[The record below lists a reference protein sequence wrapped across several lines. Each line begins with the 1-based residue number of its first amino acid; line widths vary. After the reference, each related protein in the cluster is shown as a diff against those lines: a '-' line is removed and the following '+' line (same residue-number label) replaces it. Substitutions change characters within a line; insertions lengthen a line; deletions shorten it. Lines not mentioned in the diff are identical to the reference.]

1 MKKFNEMFM
10 EFGHELGSMD
20 MASRLVAS
28 GFGIVPGGGWTQDSR
43 VFADKKG
50 GFSMSDPLY
59 DMDAISVVL
68 SRQSDS
74 PYYLALG
81 TLGES
86 QLCVVDI
93 DNCHHADNVLTFDEM
108 WERFGMFAES
118 LGCDESEIETLCIRT
133 PGAGAHLLF
142 TSDIAPLFGWLTAA
156 QSDILGEGIAI
167 DWLTPGSSQHET
179 GPGCVRPQC
188 SARCGGRYDV
198 FVPSGSDA
206 SNLAALVKPL
216 PTSLLRWLVEKQI
229 ADKHAHNRTVA
240 DCFRSPLG
248 MKKALRDER
257 VADVIK
263 AGQKA
268 ERPKKK
274 AGGAGSSRAISCD
287 EVGLWKA
294 QKPVN
299 AGGRHNATTS
309 FAGTC
314 VKRCTGADFDATCDL
329 IEAEIRNFA
338 EHVCVPSLPVAEV
351 ASIVRDARGWA
362 EDARAEIEQRIAS
375 RVTVVGADGV
385 AQTQVLDDF
394 CQRVVNGASYRCKRL
409 KGGRAS
415 LPIAS
420 PRNVAEALEHD
431 EGLAGCF
438 GFDTFNNRNCIVK
451 PLPWSTPD
459 ESFPRY
465 VTDDDM
471 GHIITYIDEVAG
483 FDPTKNFRIAFNEVS
498 ARHGH
503 AFDPLKDFVNGF
515 DGLWDGQNHMDI
527 IARYMG
533 VGSDDIV
540 DGQSFSEVCMT
551 IMMRG
556 AIRRALR
563 PGCQFDYTLILA
575 GEQGIGKS
583 SFIRALACN
592 PAWFCDNLADIGD
605 SKRAFEQISGSWI
618 VNIDEL
624 SAMRS
629 QKDITLVKSY
639 LTKCFDDYRA
649 PYRQERQ
656 RVPRRCVFMATT
668 NELSFLNDRSGN
680 RRYLVVP
687 CVGVMDERGL
697 PAMFSDPSFDHEI
710 EQAWAQAYAM
720 EMSEPDAPLAL
731 PLWAMKEQAERNEGS
746 SVADPIEEKLTSLF
760 SERRLD
766 DEPMSYAQVYAEV
779 YDCSQSDY
787 ARERHLK
794 SFQDLARRVAKRAG
808 WSEGRFYAF
817 WGEQKKSQ
825 KRGFMPVLTDA
836 ERASIRMRVEEQAD
850 DEIPVDLGSIPEQ
863 NSLI

>member
-1 MKKFNEMFM
+1 MKKFDEIFE
-10 EFGHELGSMD
+10 EFGHDLAPMD
-20 MASRLVAS
+20 MAARFAAS

-43 VFADKKG
+43 VFADTRG
-50 GFSMSDPLY
+50 GFAMSDPLF
-59 DMDAISVVL
+59 DMDAISVLL
-68 SRQSDS
+68 SRSASS
-74 PYYLALG
+74 PYYLALS
-81 TLGES
+81 TLRDS
-86 QLCVVDI
+86 LLCVVDI
-93 DNCHHADNVLTFDEM
+93 DNGHNGAPKASFDEM
-108 WERFGMFAES
+108 WTRFCDLAHS

-133 PGAGAHLLF
+133 PGDGIHLLF
-142 TSDIAPLFGWLTAA
+142 VSDIAPLFSWLTAA
-156 QSDILGEGIAI
+156 QSDVLGEGIVI

-188 SARCGGRYDV
+188 AARSGGRYDV
-198 FVPSGSDA
+198 CVPVGSDT
-206 SNLAALVKPL
+206 SDLSALVKPL
-216 PTSLLRWLVEKQI
+216 PTPLLRWLVEQHI
-229 ADKHAHNRTVA
+229 EYQHAHKKHVS
-240 DCFRSPLG
+240 DCFRSPMG
-248 MKKALRDER
+248 MKKALRNEDL
-257 VADVIK
+257 ADILK

-268 ERPKKK
+268 EKTKKEATK
-274 AGGAGSSRAISCD
+274 TPQATASSCD
-287 EVGLWKA
+287 EVGLWK
-294 QKPVN
+294 QEKT
-299 AGGRHNATTS
+299 AGAGSRHTETIR
-309 FAGTC
+309 FAGVC
-314 VKRCTGADFDATCDL
+314 VRKCTGSDFDSTCDL
-329 IEAEIRNFA
+329 IEAEIRNFG
-338 EHVCVPSLPVAEV
+338 EHVCEPALPVHEI
-351 ASIVRDARGWA
+351 ASIVRDARRWA
-362 EDARAEIEQRIAS
+362 EDARADIEQRIAA
-375 RVTVVGADGV
+375 RVDVVGADGQV
-385 AQTQVLDDF
+385 QTQVVQDF
-394 CQRVVNGASYRCKRL
+394 CYRLVNGGSYRCRRQ
-409 KGGRAS
+409 KGGKPS
-415 LPIAS
+415 LPISS

-438 GFDTFNNRNCIVK
+438 GYDTFNNRNCIVK

-465 VTDDDM
+465 VTDDDL

-503 AFDPLKDFVNGF
+503 AFDPLKDFVSGF
-515 DGLWDGQNHMDI
+515 DGLWDGQNHMGI

-533 VGSDDIV
+533 VGADDIV
-540 DGQSFSEVCMT
+540 DGHSFSEVCMT

-583 SFIRALACN
+583 TFIRSLACN
-592 PAWFCDNLADIGD
+592 EAWYCDNLTDIGD

-687 CVGVMDERGL
+687 CVGVMDSRGL

-710 EQAWAQAYAM
+710 EQAWAQAYEM
-720 EMSEPDAPLAL
+720 EMSEPNAPLAL

-746 SVADPIEEKLTSLF
+746 SVADPIEEKLTTLF

-766 DEPMSYAQVYAEV
+766 DEPLSYAQVYAEV

-794 SFQDLARRVAKRAG
+794 SFQDLARRIAKREG
-808 WSEGRFYAF
+808 WQEGRFYAF
-817 WGEQKKSQ
+817 WGEPKKSQ
-825 KRGFMPVLTDA
+825 KRGFSPILTDA
-836 ERASIRMRVEEQAD
+836 ERDAIRRSIAD
-850 DEIPVDLGSIPEQ
+850 EANDDA
-863 NSLI
+863 LIDITAIKLFD

>member
-1 MKKFNEMFM
+1 MKKFNEMFE
-10 EFGHELGSMD
+10 EFGHELTSMD
-20 MASRLVAS
+20 MASRFVAS

-50 GFSMSDPLY
+50 GFSMSSPLY

-68 SRQSDS
+68 SRQSGS

-93 DNCHHADNVLTFDEM
+93 DNCHHADNVVSFDEM
-108 WERFGMFAES
+108 WERFDRFAES

-198 FVPSGSDA
+198 FVPSGADA
-206 SNLAALVKPL
+206 SNLSVLVKQL
-216 PTSLLRWLVEKQI
+216 PTQLLRWLVEKQI
-229 ADKHAHNRTVA
+229 EDKHAHNKTVA

-248 MKKALRDER
+248 MKKAIRDER

-274 AGGAGSSRAISCD
+274 AAGAGSSSRAISCD
-287 EVGLWKA
+287 EVGLWK
-294 QKPVN
+294 QEKV
-299 AGGRHNATTS
+299 AGAGSRHTEAIR
-309 FAGTC
+309 FAGVC
-314 VKRCTGADFDATCDL
+314 VRKCTGFDFDSTCNL
-329 IEAEIRNFA
+329 IEAEIRNYG
-338 EHVCVPSLPVAEV
+338 EHVCDPALPVHEV
-351 ASIVRDARGWA
+351 ASIVRDARRWA
-362 EDARAEIEQRIAS
+362 EDDRSDIEQRIAA
-375 RVTVVGADGV
+375 RVEVVDADGQV
-385 AQTQVLDDF
+385 KTQVVQDF
-394 CQRVVNGASYRCKRL
+394 CQRRINGASYRCRRL
-409 KGGRAS
+409 KSGKPS
-415 LPIAS
+415 LPISS
-420 PRNVAEALEHD
+420 PVNVVEALEHD
-431 EGLAGCF
+431 EGLAGRF
-438 GFDTFNNRNCIVK
+438 GYDMLNCRNCVVA
-451 PLPWSTPD
+451 PLPWSSQEET
-459 ESFPRY
+459 FPRF
-465 VTDDDM
+465 VTDADL
-471 GHIITYIDEVAG
+471 GRVITYIDDVCQ
-483 FDPTKNFRIAFNEVS
+483 FDPTRSFRVAFNEVC
-498 ARHGH
+498 ARHS
-503 AFDPLKDFVNGF
+503 FDPLANFVREFEGR
-515 DGLWDGQNHMDI
+515 WDGKNHMGL

-533 VGSDDIV
+533 VDADDIV
-540 DGQSFSEVCMT
+540 EGNSFSETCLT
-551 IMMRG
+551 LMMRG
-556 AIRRALR
+556 AIRRALH
-563 PGCQFDYTLILA
+563 PGCQFDLTLVLC
-575 GEQGIGKS
+575 GDQGVGKS

-592 PAWFCDNLADIGD
+592 PDWYCEDLSDIGD
-605 SKRAFEQISGSWI
+605 PKRAFEQISGSWI

-624 SAMRS
+624 AGLRSA
-629 QKDITLVKSY
+629 KDVTRVKTF
-639 LTKCFDDYRA
+639 LTARYDDYRA
-649 PYRQERQ
+649 PYKSERERVARRQ
-656 RVPRRCVFMATT
+656 VFMATT
-668 NELSFLNDRSGN
+668 NEMSFLNDRSGN
-680 RRYLVVP
+680 RRFMVVP

-697 PAMFSDPSFDHEI
+697 PVMFSDPSFDHEI
-710 EQAWAQAYAM
+710 EQAWAQAYVM

-731 PLWAMKEQAERNEGS
+731 PLWAMREQARRNEGA

-779 YDCSQSDY
+779 YDCAQADY

-794 SFQDLARRVAKRAG
+794 SFQDLARRVAKREG
-808 WSEGRFYAF
+808 WREGRFYAY

-836 ERASIRMRVEEQAD
+836 ERASICMRVEEHAD
-850 DEIPVDLGSIPEQ
+850 DEMPVDMGLIPEQ
-863 NSLI
+863 ISLV